1 MSAQAPSADTLSL
14 PMEPGARIM
23 RGPSAWGGGA
33 RRFLHLTWIIAVN
46 EFRLSYFGS
55 ALGYLW
61 SLARPALQFG
71 VLYLVF
77 SHIVRFGDEIPNYP
91 MLLLLNIVLF
101 NFFTEATTAAVRS
114 VQNRETLVRK
124 MHFPRMVIPL
134 SVVLTAAMNLAV
146 SLVPVLVFLV
156 IYGIEPGWTWLL
168 LPVALLAIL
177 SVTLGVSLLL
187 SALFVRFRDVAPIWT
202 VAALMLFYGSPVLWA
217 IELVPESVRQAIMAN
232 PLAASLELARVW
244 IIDPSAPG
252 PGDVLGWPLGLVPIA
267 LTVLL
272 LGVGAWVFHR
282 EAPGIAE
289 RL

>member
-1 MSAQAPSADTLSL
+1 MSTETPSASALTLPL
-14 PMEPGARIM
+14 AADAKVM

-33 RRFLHLTWIIAVN
+33 RRFLHLTWIIAAN

-61 SLARPALQFG
+61 TLARPALQFG

-77 SHIVRFGDEIPNYP
+77 SQIVRFGDDIPNYP
-91 MLLLLNIVLF
+91 VLLLLNIVLF
-101 NFFTEATTAAVRS
+101 NFFTEATTSAVRC

-134 SVVLTAAMNLAV
+134 SVVLTAAMNLVV
-146 SLVPVLVFLV
+146 SLIPVLIFLM
-156 IYGIEPGWTWLL
+156 IYGVEPGWTWLL
-168 LPVALLAIL
+168 LPVALLAML
-177 SVTLGVSLLL
+177 TVTLGVSLLL
-187 SALFVRFRDVAPIWT
+187 AALYVRFRDVAPIWT
-202 VAALMLFYGSPVLWA
+202 VGSLMLFYGSPVLWA
-217 IELVPESVRQAIMAN
+217 IELVPEQAREAIMAS
-232 PLAASLELARVW
+232 PLAASLQLARVW
-244 IIDPSAPG
+244 IIDPTAPG

-272 LGVGAWVFHR
+272 LVVGTWVFHR
-282 EAPGIAE
+282 EASGIAE